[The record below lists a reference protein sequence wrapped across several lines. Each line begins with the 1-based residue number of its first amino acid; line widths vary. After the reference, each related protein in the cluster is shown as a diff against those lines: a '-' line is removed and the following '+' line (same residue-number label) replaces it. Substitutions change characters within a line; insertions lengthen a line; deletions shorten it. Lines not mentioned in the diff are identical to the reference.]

1 MFHVSDEGRCRD
13 EIVHTGTGEG
23 SAGFDGVWIW
33 LLSAWWL
40 LVWMRDVLRATE
52 TDVCEKRIVLEGV
65 VEGVPFGSARLSEI
79 PRITN
84 EM

>member
-1 MFHVSDEGRCRD
+1 M
-13 EIVHTGTGEG
+13 
-23 SAGFDGVWIW
+23 
-33 LLSAWWL
+33 SAWWL